1 MSTYV
6 MLSTLSESGRKVLR
20 GRPGWIRK
28 VNADVQ
34 RMGARVV
41 AQYAVLGPY
50 DFVTIIE
57 APDNATISRVSVEL
71 GARGGV
77 AGMTMA
83 AIPLD
88 EFISRL
94 ERGAPPAR
102 RKEEAVSVLKIH
114 PEKCTGCLRCEL
126 ACSYMQTGEYQ
137 PAKSVIR
144 VSPVRGTHVV
154 CALHL
159 YPVRGRVVH
168 DRVSGGRDHHQ
179 RRRGQGRRST
189 TGASAASSA
198 RSPVPTGRC
207 STIRRRARPSS
218 ATSAAAPRRAPR
230 RARRPPS
237 PTRTSTTADWLGDFA
252 GERTAR
258 VLAEAR

>member
-1 MSTYV
+1 MGLYV

-41 AQYAVLGPY
+41 SQYAVLGPY

-88 EFISRL
+88 EFIGRL
-94 ERGAPPAR
+94 EGGAR
-102 RKEEAVSVLKIH
+102 RRPGKK
-114 PEKCTGCLRCEL
+114 K
-126 ACSYMQTGEYQ
+126 
-137 PAKSVIR
+137 
-144 VSPVRGTHVV
+144 
-154 CALHL
+154 
-159 YPVRGRVVH
+159 
-168 DRVSGGRDHHQ
+168 
-179 RRRGQGRRST
+179 
-189 TGASAASSA
+189 
-198 RSPVPTGRC
+198 
-207 STIRRRARPSS
+207 RA
-218 ATSAAAPRRAPR
+218 
-230 RARRPPS
+230 
-237 PTRTSTTADWLGDFA
+237 
-252 GERTAR
+252 
-258 VLAEAR
+258 